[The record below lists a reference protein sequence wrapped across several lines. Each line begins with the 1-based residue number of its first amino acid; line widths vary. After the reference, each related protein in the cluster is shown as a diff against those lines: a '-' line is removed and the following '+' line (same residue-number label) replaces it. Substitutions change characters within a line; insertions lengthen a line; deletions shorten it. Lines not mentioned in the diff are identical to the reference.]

1 MKALFLDVDGVLN
14 SQAWMKRC
22 AGVNLLGVDPEAVAR
37 VQEIV
42 ARTGAKVVLSSTWRL
57 VNTLVGIL
65 LRSKV
70 PVFDKTPDLV
80 RQAGGMC
87 NERPRSDEI
96 EAWLAAHPEVT
107 AWAILDDDE
116 DAGYGACEPHFVQT
130 NPQMGLDDFCMK
142 RVIALLG
149 E

>member
-14 SQAWMKRC
+14 SRAWMIRC

-42 ARTGAKVVLSSTWRL
+42 DRTGAKVVLSSTWRL
-57 VNTLVGIL
+57 INTLVSL
-65 LRSKV
+65 LLHSKV
-70 PVFDKTPDLV
+70 PVFDRTPNLV
-80 RQAGGMC
+80 RQAG
-87 NERPRSDEI
+87 NPDFPRSDEI

-116 DAGYGACEPHFVQT
+116 DAGYGACAPHFVQT
-130 NPQMGLDDFCMK
+130 DPQRGLDDFCMK
-142 RVIALLG
+142 RVIAL
-149 E
+149 